1 MTNYE
6 LYVDTIKTLAPS
18 QGIYSRMLRD
28 FNKMSDA
35 DKKRL
40 EEELNDLRPIK
51 DGVEMCMFLEEGSLS
66 SEDDETEKKYGKD
79 VLAWTSYDINGDIYE
94 CYVLDDG
101 DYYNIHVISPDYRD
115 DETNTLRLQEPK
127 DVGNLETLKSKA
139 YMLSRIFEFALWH
152 ECYGDN
158 GKHYDFNI
166 DYEESDLD

>member
-6 LYVDTIKTLAPS
+6 LYIDTLKSLASS
-18 QGIYSRMLRD
+18 QGCYARALDD
-28 FNKMSDA
+28 FNEMSDA
-35 DKKRL
+35 EKKRL
-40 EEELNDLRPIK
+40 EKELNDLPQLK
-51 DGVEMCMFLEEGSLS
+51 NTAEMCMFLEGGLS

-79 VLAWTSYDINGDIYE
+79 VLAWTSYDVNGDIYE

-115 DETNTLRLQEPK
+115 DEMNTLRLQEPK

-158 GKHYDFNI
+158 DKCYDFNI
-166 DYEESDLD
+166 DYEESEL

>member
-6 LYVDTIKTLAPS
+6 LYIDTLKSLASS
-18 QGIYSRMLRD
+18 QGYYARALD
-28 FNKMSDA
+28 EFNKMSDEE
-35 DKKRL
+35 KERL
-40 EEELNDLRPIK
+40 EKELNQLHQMK
-51 DGVEMCMFLEEGSLS
+51 DQAEMCMFLEDGLS

-79 VLAWTSYDINGDIYE
+79 VLAWTSYDINGDTYE

-127 DVGNLETLKSKA
+127 DVVDLEILKSKA

-166 DYEESDLD
+166 TYEESDLE

>member
-6 LYVDTIKTLAPS
+6 LYIDTLKSLASS
-18 QGIYSRMLRD
+18 QGCYARALDD

-35 DKKRL
+35 EKERL
-40 EEELNDLRPIK
+40 EKELNQLHQMK
-51 DGVEMCMFLEEGSLS
+51 DKTEMCMFLEDGLS
-66 SEDDETEKKYGKD
+66 SEDDESEKKYGKD
-79 VLAWTSYDINGDIYE
+79 VLAWTSYDINGDTYE
-94 CYVLDDG
+94 YYLLDDG

-115 DETNTLRLQEPK
+115 DEMNTLRLQEPK

-158 GKHYDFNI
+158 DKCYDFNI
-166 DYEESDLD
+166 DYEETEL